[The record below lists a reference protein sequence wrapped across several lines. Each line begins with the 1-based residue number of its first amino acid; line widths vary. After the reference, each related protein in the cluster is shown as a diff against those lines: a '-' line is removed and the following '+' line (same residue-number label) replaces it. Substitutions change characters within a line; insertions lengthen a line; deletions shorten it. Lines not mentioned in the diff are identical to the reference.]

1 MAAKR
6 KCFICGEELHSISK
20 RGLEY
25 SVVLQNAKGSYHL
38 CGRMKW
44 NDKWSMLLSEQ
55 EDNPRIYSRP
65 HPLCPA
71 CFLKK
76 LRRAVVALETAL
88 ECQDV
93 AALEE
98 DDQKQEQEQEQD
110 EQPKKQDIDVPSA
123 EEIRKKYPEFVQK
136 VIVGNNGKPPSDD
149 LLQTVFKQMH
159 RAGYV

>member
-6 KCFICGEELHSISK
+6 KCYICGEELHSINR

-44 NDKWSMLLSEQ
+44 NEKWSMLLSEQ

-65 HPLCPA
+65 HPLCPS

-88 ECQDV
+88 EGKEPAVDPEQD
-93 AALEE
+93 
-98 DDQKQEQEQEQD
+98 KQE
-110 EQPKKQDIDVPSA
+110 A
-123 EEIRKKYPEFVQK
+123 EKPEITAQEIREKYPEFYEKAKRV
-136 VIVGNNGKPPSDD
+136 NDGKDVEDD
-149 LLQTVFKQMH
+149 QLVFLFKH
-159 RAGYV
+159 RVE